1 MRAIGAVGVDDALQ
15 RIGPL
20 LRFGGIEV
28 LVEDVGQLVHAK
40 KSLGAPG

>member
-15 RIGPL
+15 RVGPF

-28 LVEDVGQLVHAK
+28 LVEDVGELVHA